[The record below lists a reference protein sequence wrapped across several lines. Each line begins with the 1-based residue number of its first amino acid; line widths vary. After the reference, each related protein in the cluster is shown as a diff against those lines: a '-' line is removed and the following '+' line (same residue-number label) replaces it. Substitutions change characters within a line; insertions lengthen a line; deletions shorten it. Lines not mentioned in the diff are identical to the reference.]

1 MGSLKFKGRLAGL
14 PSALGGR
21 SSGMRPLQGH
31 ADVPGERGTHTRR
44 APSLGHRALS
54 APSTADFQLTPMCNQ
69 RTSFHDSKNH
79 VSPWTDT
86 HINEKRS
93 PEIQR
98 AVTLTC
104 PSPNKPSSL
113 LSPDGPQ
120 PAPLP
125 PPLCLGLAALSAPRV
140 RFSRLRGLARTPPLP
155 VALASACPS
164 RSSLLGAAGNAPSGS
179 SALPSV
185 SLATSSLSLSA
196 DDKSHLTEHGGTGGQ
211 SEAPPLLATT
221 RRSAPPGR
229 PSPRFLLQPQDL
241 TPPSSLDS

>member
-31 ADVPGERGTHTRR
+31 ADAPGERGTHTRR
-44 APSLGHRALS
+44 ASSLGHRALS
-54 APSTADFQLTPMCNQ
+54 ALATADFQLTPMCNQ

-93 PEIQR
+93 P
-98 AVTLTC
+98 
-104 PSPNKPSSL
+104 NKPSSL

-140 RFSRLRGLARTPPLP
+140 
-155 VALASACPS
+155 
-164 RSSLLGAAGNAPSGS
+164 
-179 SALPSV
+179 
-185 SLATSSLSLSA
+185 
-196 DDKSHLTEHGGTGGQ
+196 
-211 SEAPPLLATT
+211 
-221 RRSAPPGR
+221 
-229 PSPRFLLQPQDL
+229 
-241 TPPSSLDS
+241 